1 MRAAL
6 EAGDDQTALALAREV
21 AGHPAAMTSPGI
33 PVVELLRVSIQ
44 SQDSDERLGLD
55 AQHSVNLATC
65 ARFGLSIVG
74 EPIRVVVSG
83 AEIVGSEAMDQLLD
97 AITYGHAAGVVIA
110 EYSRLFRPDRW
121 DDYRILQTFVDHGAL
136 IYLPSGPIDLQ
147 TEGGFVMATVNNML
161 VSLERRRIKERFAR
175 GKEEHRRRG
184 GHPNGAH
191 QVPLGLAFSKEEGW
205 SYTADAER
213 VREIFRRV
221 LAGERNFGR
230 LADEMKV
237 SRTLLRLILHRSE
250 YTGWRV
256 YEKRVG
262 GKYPNGRTRLV
273 PRRPEDVIRVRLPLE
288 PLISEED
295 FATVQAIL
303 SARGGPSVYRV
314 RGIDPFLYRG
324 YLVCAA
330 DGRQLYV
337 NASKSKDRSYYLC
350 ENHRKPAPGVERCQ
364 LGYLR
369 REVMEEHVDAALSG
383 SLADEEL
390 LWNAVRAYEESLDA
404 AWRTPSVDEAAVRRQ
419 IAELEQRRERIVES
433 YLDGI
438 ISRTRRDQELA
449 EIAEKSAAA
458 AALLKQEPAPPAPAL
473 TREDVAALALVL
485 AEYAFLEREAKRVM
499 LEALTPRIYV
509 RKYAVVGVEL
519 PTRAFMQTSGEA
531 WLRGNA
537 EQYGSQ

>member
-1 MRAAL
+1 MKPATTRL
-6 EAGDDQTALALAREV
+6 PLPSLGRWRGSFELS
-21 AGHPAAMTSPGI
+21 AAMTSPGI

-97 AITYGHAAGVVIA
+97 AISYGHAAGVVIA

-191 QVPLGLAFSKEEGW
+191 QVPLGLSFSKEEGW
-205 SYTADAER
+205 SYTGDAER

-237 SRTLLRLILHRSE
+237 SRTLLRLILRRSE

-273 PRRPEDVIRVRLPLE
+273 PRRPEDVIRIRLPLE
-288 PLISEED
+288 PLISKED

-303 SARGGPSVYRV
+303 STRSGPSVYRV

-337 NASKSKDRSYYLC
+337 NASKAKDRSYYLC
-350 ENHRKPAPGVERCQ
+350 ENHRKPASGVERCQ

-369 REVMEEHVDAALSG
+369 REVIKEHVDAALSG

-390 LWNAVRAYEESLDA
+390 LWGAVRAYEESLDA
-404 AWRTPSVDEAAVRRQ
+404 AWRTPNVDEGAVRRQ
-419 IAELEQRRERIVES
+419 LAELEQRRERTVES

-449 EIAEKSAAA
+449 EITEKSATAS
-458 AALLKQEPAPPAPAL
+458 ALLKREPAAPAPSL
-473 TREDVAALALVL
+473 GREDVAALALVL
-485 AEYAFLEREAKRVM
+485 TEYAFLAREAKRLM
-499 LEALTPRIYV
+499 LEALAPRIHV
-509 RKYAVVGVEL
+509 RKYEVVGVEL
-519 PTRAFMQTSGEA
+519 PTHAFTSEA
-531 WLRGNA
+531 WLQKHA
-537 EQYGSQ
+537 EQ

>member
-1 MRAAL
+1 
-6 EAGDDQTALALAREV
+6 
-21 AGHPAAMTSPGI
+21 
-33 PVVELLRVSIQ
+33 
-44 SQDSDERLGLD
+44 
-55 AQHSVNLATC
+55 
-65 ARFGLSIVG
+65 
-74 EPIRVVVSG
+74 
-83 AEIVGSEAMDQLLD
+83 
-97 AITYGHAAGVVIA
+97 
-110 EYSRLFRPDRW
+110 
-121 DDYRILQTFVDHGAL
+121 
-136 IYLPSGPIDLQ
+136 
-147 TEGGFVMATVNNML
+147 
-161 VSLERRRIKERFAR
+161 
-175 GKEEHRRRG
+175 
-184 GHPNGAH
+184 
-191 QVPLGLAFSKEEGW
+191 
-205 SYTADAER
+205 
-213 VREIFRRV
+213 
-221 LAGERNFGR
+221 
-230 LADEMKV
+230 
-237 SRTLLRLILHRSE
+237 
-250 YTGWRV
+250 
-256 YEKRVG
+256 
-262 GKYPNGRTRLV
+262 
-273 PRRPEDVIRVRLPLE
+273 VIRVRLPLE

-303 SARGGPSVYRV
+303 STRSGPSVYRV

-390 LWNAVRAYEESLDA
+390 LWNAVRAYEKSLDA

-419 IAELEQRRERIVES
+419 LAELEQRRERIVES

-458 AALLKQEPAPPAPAL
+458 AALLKQEPAAPAPAL

-499 LEALTPRIYV
+499 LEALTPRIHV

-519 PTRAFMQTSGEA
+519 PTRAFMQTSGDA
-531 WLRGNA
+531 WLREHA
-537 EQYGSQ
+537 EQWGSQ